1 VPATLH
7 DAQPVTDQ
15 DGGDTNAAAALAPM
29 VEVWFRI
36 LTEHIPDPD
45 LRCRACTSAGTGALS
60 TPWPCSLRSL
70 ADRARSRH
78 AAAWPQHT
86 ARGRRSLHGSQG
98 TSCPVTPRERE
109 FLQMAAEG
117 RSDEEIAVQLDVPE
131 RTVRTTIRRIARKLG
146 EPDRD
151 GLLVLALRSGVIV

>member
-1 VPATLH
+1 MPATLAT
-7 DAQPVTDQ
+7 DPSATDQ

-36 LTEHIPDPD
+36 LTEHVPDPD
-45 LRCRACTSAGTGALS
+45 FRCRSCTSAGTGTLS

-70 ADRARSRH
+70 ADRARARH
-78 AAAWPQHT
+78 AAGWPEHT
-86 ARGRRSLHGSQG
+86 SRGRRSLYGAQG

-109 FLQMAAEG
+109 FLQMAVEG
-117 RSDEEIAVQLDVPE
+117 RSDDEIAAQLDVPE